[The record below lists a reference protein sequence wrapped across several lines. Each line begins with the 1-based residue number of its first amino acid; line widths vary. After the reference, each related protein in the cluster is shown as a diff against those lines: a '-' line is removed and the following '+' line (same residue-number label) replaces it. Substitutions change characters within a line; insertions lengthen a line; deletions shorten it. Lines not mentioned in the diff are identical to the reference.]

1 MKNQNS
7 SDQTVNEDVEALRK
21 AIEKYLQPRK
31 QSFVKPKNS
40 GLGFLMDQGTAK
52 KHNEKLP

>member
-7 SDQTVNEDVEALRK
+7 SDQKVEEDVEALRK
-21 AIEKYLQPRK
+21 YLHPRNQFFVQPN
-31 QSFVKPKNS
+31 NS
-40 GLGFLMDQGTAK
+40 GLGFLVDQSIAK